1 MIESAYDRPQDTQI
15 ELSMAIRVNAKS
27 ITLRRNTSAEA
38 PMMNDHDNSMPH
50 HGMSKHQYFMFAVN
64 MVLSLIVMYFVMFSM
79 IDGWGDF
86 RNNLNM
92 FYMALTMIA
101 PMGIIML
108 ATMGGMYRNRGL
120 NLALYAGLAILF
132 VVAFTGTRTQT
143 LIDDRQFIAS
153 MIPHHSGAILMC
165 REARLTDQELVNL
178 CGAIARTQ
186 REEIEQME
194 AIRARLNN
202 SNRS

>member
-1 MIESAYDRPQDTQI
+1 
-15 ELSMAIRVNAKS
+15 
-27 ITLRRNTSAEA
+27 
-38 PMMNDHDNSMPH
+38 MMNDPDKSMPH
-50 HGMSKHQYFMFAVN
+50 HGMSKRHYFMFAVN

-92 FYMALTMIA
+92 FYMALTMVA

-108 ATMGGMYRNRGL
+108 ATMGGMYTNKGL
-120 NLALYAGLAILF
+120 NLALYAGLAVLS
-132 VVAFTGTRTQT
+132 VAAFTGTRTQA
-143 LIDDRQFIAS
+143 LINNRQFIDS

-165 REARLTDQELVNL
+165 REANLTDQELDNL
-178 CGAIARTQ
+178 CGTIARTQ
-186 REEIEQME
+186 REEIEQMK

-202 SNRS
+202 GNTSR